1 MNILVVG
8 AGAIGQVYALHLARA
23 GHAVSFFVKPQY
35 ADEVGAG
42 LSLHRLQRRGHVT
55 ERLEGVGCLSDPVQ
69 VAAGRWDQVWLTLP
83 SNALR
88 GELARQVLAAVGDA
102 TVICLQPDIHDGAFV
117 RSLTPQPQ
125 QVVQSLIPF
134 ISFQSPL
141 PGQPGPAG
149 IAFFLPPLTPALVA
163 GEPSRAAAVTTTL
176 KQAGVP
182 ARQVQD
188 FARST
193 AAFVAMMQPLMAALE
208 ANGWDLY
215 GLPASPML
223 REGLFA
229 SREAM
234 QAAAAETGGSIWALR
249 PLLWPLT
256 WRLALPLLKHVFPFD
271 LQVYLRFHY
280 SKVGVQTRLMLDSY
294 IELGAARR
302 MPVSSLQNLRLA
314 LPEPAGV

>member
-23 GHAVSFFVKPQY
+23 GHAVSFFVKAQY
-35 ADEVGAG
+35 ADGLKAG
-42 LSLHRLQRRGHVT
+42 LDLHRLRRGGAVT
-55 ERLEGVGCLSDPVQ
+55 ERLDGFGLITDPSQ

-102 TVICLQPDIHDGAFV
+102 TVICLQPDIHDGEFV
-117 RSLTPQPQ
+117 RSQTPHRH

-163 GEPSRAAAVTTTL
+163 GEPARAAAVTATL
-176 KQAGVP
+176 NQAGVP
-182 ARQVQD
+182 ARQVEN

-193 AAFVAMMQPLMAALE
+193 AAFVALLQPLMAALE
-208 ANGWDLY
+208 ANRWDLY
-215 GLPASPML
+215 GLPASPLL
-223 REGLFA
+223 RDGLAA
-229 SREAM
+229 SREAVR
-234 QAAAAETGGSIWALR
+234 AAAAETGGSVWALR

-256 WRLALPLLKHVFPFD
+256 WKLALPLLKHVFPFD

-280 SKVGVQTRLMLDSY
+280 SKVAVQTRLMMDSY

-302 MPVSSLQNLRLA
+302 LPVSSLQNLRLA
-314 LPEPAGV
+314 LPEKAEA